1 MTTCCGKHIGFFGEN
16 QMTSWVNLS
25 CIFPSLSS
33 NKFNNI
39 GFLSHIVFWNKGEKL
54 DWFSYTF
61 GFWIS
66 AHIKDTKKLQGD
78 NSVEAQRS
86 NVEVNVRESMVKVL
100 VIETNWKQSLWIPR
114 CCCKQTVCISC
125 ECDKVSKQFS
135 LFSFTGKWPCWLWG
149 LSMHWH
155 HFRKGGIIVLI
166 FFKLNLCSLFPRNF
180 VFIFETSPTS
190 EARNSSN
197 MNIVF
202 VISTL

>member
-1 MTTCCGKHIGFFGEN
+1 MVNTLVSLVKIKWQVELTWAVFSHHFQATNLTILVFYPTLFSERKGK
-16 QMTSWVNLS
+16 
-25 CIFPSLSS
+25 
-33 NKFNNI
+33 
-39 GFLSHIVFWNKGEKL
+39 KL

-180 VFIFETSPTS
+180 VFIFETSPAS
-190 EARNSSN
+190 EARNFSN

>member
-1 MTTCCGKHIGFFGEN
+1 
-16 QMTSWVNLS
+16 MTSWVNLS

-54 DWFSYTF
+54 VWFSYTF

-66 AHIKDTKKLQGD
+66 ADIKDTKKLQGD
-78 NSVEAQRS
+78 NFVEAQRS

-114 CCCKQTVCISC
+114 CCSCKQTVCISC

-166 FFKLNLCSLFPRNF
+166 F
-180 VFIFETSPTS
+180 
-190 EARNSSN
+190 
-197 MNIVF
+197 
-202 VISTL
+202 